1 MESILINLKRD
12 TPAFEKQ
19 VKSIQSFI
27 TFLAN
32 PVTNENRK
40 THHRIGMYKKMN
52 RVIENKK
59 GFLLRVR
66 NPPFVATDNENYVN
80 KLSIWIA

>member
-1 MESILINLKRD
+1 MK
-12 TPAFEKQ
+12 KQ
-19 VKSIQSFI
+19 VRVYKILER
-27 TFLAN
+27 FLAN

-59 GFLLRVR
+59 GIPSESKESL
-66 NPPFVATDNENYVN
+66 FVATDNRT
-80 KLSIWIA
+80 LC